1 MTSAG
6 RWFHRPVDR
15 PAARIRLVGLPY
27 AGGGAAVFRT
37 WTEALAPD
45 VEPVWVRLPGRE
57 SRLRE
62 TPLSDWDALVGA
74 FGRALMRHVPSPYV
88 LFGHS
93 MGGMLAY
100 ETATAALSRPPERVV
115 ISACRAPDVARALP
129 AIHHLPGPEFAA
141 ALRDLGGAPEEV
153 LASPGLFR
161 LLEPAL
167 RADVRLAETWPA
179 HPPRPVPVPVTA
191 VWGDADH
198 VAPRSAVRA
207 WRHLASGGFRGHEVT
222 GGHFFLSDPSAGVV
236 DLVNRELGAAG

>member
-100 ETATAALSRPPERVV
+100 ETATSALSRPPERVV